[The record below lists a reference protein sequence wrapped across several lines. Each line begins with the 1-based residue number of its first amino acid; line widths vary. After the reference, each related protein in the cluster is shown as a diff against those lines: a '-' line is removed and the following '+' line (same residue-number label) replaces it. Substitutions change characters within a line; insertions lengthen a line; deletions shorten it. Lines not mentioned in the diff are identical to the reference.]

1 LRLTSPIIVSK
12 LSRSLVLF
20 ALLSV
25 SLMPAAFAQS
35 AAKKPKAHATKS
47 VHAVLESNVRSEM
60 GYLASDE
67 LRGRGSATEDEL
79 KAGEYIATQFKKFG
93 IAPAGD
99 RDSTGKAGY
108 IETVALTKQ
117 EFAAPPVLSLGS
129 KGDAAFWEGT
139 HGKEVAVLRIG
150 SAKVSGLLQ
159 KLQPGDK
166 VRPGAIVYIHLGEG
180 KSDPPVR
187 MQINGPIADGAAGV
201 IVADSEQI
209 RKRFSA
215 TARQMPELPTK
226 VGGSDAPLLP
236 GTTVVILNDEATKH
250 FDQAADSANVQVAGA
265 LKKSE
270 PGKTWNVIGVLKGV
284 DPKLSKEAILLTA
297 HMDHLGVDPKLQ
309 GDQIYNGADDD
320 ASGVIAV
327 LEMARALGAGPK
339 PKRTIYFVTFG
350 SEEKGGFGAQ
360 YFLQNPPLP
369 LTDISANLEF
379 EMIGRPDAAVE
390 AQTLWLTGYER
401 SNLGPELA
409 KHGARLVADP
419 HPAENFFMRSDNY
432 ALARKGVVAHTVSSF
447 GLHKDYHQVSDEIS
461 KIDFAHMTRAI
472 NSMVGPV
479 IWLVNSD
486 FTPKWVEGKKP

>member
-1 LRLTSPIIVSK
+1 LRLLSPTFVSK
-12 LSRSLVLF
+12 PTRTLVLI
-20 ALLSV
+20 ALL
-25 SLMPAAFAQS
+25 LQLPAFSQTS
-35 AAKKPKAHATKS
+35 KVKKSDAASGTP
-47 VHAVLESNVRSEM
+47 HAVLESNVRSEM

-67 LRGRGSATEDEL
+67 LRGRGSATADEL
-79 KAGEYIATQFKKFG
+79 KAGEYIAAEFKKFG

-99 RDSTGKAGY
+99 KDSSGKAGY

-117 EFAAPPVLSLGS
+117 EFAAAPVLSLGS
-129 KGDAAFWEGT
+129 KGEAAYWEGT
-139 HGKEVAVLRIG
+139 HGKEIAVLRIG
-150 SAKVSGLLQ
+150 NAKVSGPLQ
-159 KLQPGDK
+159 KLQAGDRVK
-166 VRPGAIVYIHLGEG
+166 PGAIVYIHLGEG

-187 MQINGPIADGAAGV
+187 TQINKPLADGAAGV

-215 TARQMPELPTK
+215 TAGQMPELPTK
-226 VGGSDAPLLP
+226 IGGGDGPLVLNSAAI
-236 GTTVVILNDEATKH
+236 VILNDVATKH
-250 FDQAADSANVQVAGA
+250 FDQAADGTNVQFAGE

-270 PGKTWNVIGVLKGV
+270 PGKTWNVIGVLKGA

-390 AQTLWLTGYER
+390 SQTLWLTGFDR

-472 NSMVGPV
+472 NSMVEPV
-479 IWLVNSD
+479 IWLANSD
-486 FTPKWVEGKKP
+486 FTPQWIDGKKP